1 MMTVRIVAGQAFETV
16 KEATEYNL
24 AKREEP
30 THRRRAKRS
39 YRATS
44 VDGEKEEL
52 HGFYQMTPRMTSTTM
67 RPESPAS
74 YRHSSRSMTPP
85 KRLPSPLQRKLS
97 VTKTKLLSVSPATAV
112 RRAVSLVAAVPDA
125 VLFHVSGRIPPDT
138 SAFKPPG
145 TASASAASSAAP
157 VPAKRPI
164 GRRKSAPAKV
174 MSAPHVLTSDE
185 ALLASLHGVGAGAPS
200 KGKRKLNFNLNRHAA
215 ALANITGL
223 THRHLQKLWTL
234 FMEIDVDNSGEI
246 DYSELCMFFEVT
258 RSAFVDAIFELADV
272 NESGEL
278 DFDEFVGVVCMYAC
292 MSRDDILRLCFGAFD
307 LDNSGF
313 IDEDEFMT
321 LTEAISSG
329 DPAFPGSFKKAL
341 EQFDKNGD
349 GRLSFSEFREIH
361 RIFPMLLFPAFNFQN
376 LTWKHTFGMN
386 EWVRLKVEIE
396 RRDVIEEY
404 KRTHD
409 GVAPRLTLR
418 EIMMLPLRSYYAPY
432 VQSATAAANASAG
445 GLEDLAE
452 ALKDISIDAK
462 PGAKKAPPAGGWM
475 GDTTGKKKKRSS

>member
-1 MMTVRIVAGQAFETV
+1 MMAVRIVFGQAFETV

-30 THRRRAKRS
+30 IERRRAKRS

-44 VDGEKEEL
+44 TDGTEEEI
-52 HGFYQMTPRMTSTTM
+52 HGFYQRTPRTPSTTT

-74 YRHSSRSMTPP
+74 HRRSSRSMTPP
-85 KRLPSPLQRKLS
+85 KRPPSPLQRELS
-97 VTKTKLLSVSPATAV
+97 VAKTKLRRVSPAKVV

-145 TASASAASSAAP
+145 MLSASVAASAAP
-157 VPAKRPI
+157 VPPKRPI

-174 MSAPHVLTSDE
+174 TSAPHNLKASADE
-185 ALLASLHGVGAGAPS
+185 VMLASMHEVDAGPPS
-200 KGKRKLNFNLNRHAA
+200 KRKRKLNFSLNRHAA

-234 FMEIDVDNSGEI
+234 FMEIDLDNSGEI
-246 DYSELCMFFEVT
+246 DYSELCMFFEVA

-329 DPAFPGSFKKAL
+329 DPTFPGSFKKAL
-341 EQFDKNGD
+341 QQFDKNGD

-361 RIFPMLLFPAFNFQN
+361 RIFPLLLFPAFNFQN
-376 LTWKHTFGMN
+376 LIWNHTFGMN

-396 RRDVIEEY
+396 RREVVEEY

-409 GVAPRLTLR
+409 GVAPRMTLR
-418 EIMMLPLRSYYAPY
+418 EIIMLPLRSYYAPY
-432 VQSATAAANASAG
+432 VQSASAAATASAG

-452 ALKDISIDAK
+452 ALKDVAVDTK
-462 PGAKKAPPAGGWM
+462 PGVKKAPPAGGWM
-475 GDTTGKKKKRSS
+475 GDTTRKKR